1 MSIVTFFENLFSTV
15 ESDATVV
22 SAAYDKLDNMAGIVL
37 GLGQVVVDA
46 ADPALVPA
54 VSAAMAV
61 VTTARAAAKAAIDN
75 IANDIASAT
84 STVTTLT
91 SAVIN
96 LGVAAAPGITAIPNA
111 VAAAATAPA
120 AS

>member
-1 MSIVTFFENLFSTV
+1 MSIITFFENLFTSV

-22 SAAYDKLDNMAGIVL
+22 SAAYDKLDNMAGVVL

-46 ADPALVPA
+46 ADPALAPA
-54 VSAAMAV
+54 VAVAMTA
-61 VTTARAAAKAAIDN
+61 VTTARAAAKAAVDD
-75 IANDIASAT
+75 IANDIKAAT

-111 VAAAATAPA
+111 VAAAAPA